1 MTIYSLAGLSI
12 QQIGGERPDGWV
24 EMECERPSNAHVAT
38 SDGTWIIQTK
48 TMQQKIAEAVTEYNT
63 VVESL
68 KSQTISALMV
78 DGEQEAAKLAQI
90 RAELADAKTNYIATI
105 TAIKAGEL

>member
-1 MTIYSLAGLSI
+1 MMVYSLAGLSI

-38 SDGTWIIQTK
+38 SDGKWIIPVK
-48 TMQQKIAEAVTEYNT
+48 TMQQKIAEAVNTYST

-68 KSQTISALMV
+68 KSQTISAIMT
-78 DGEQEAAKLAQI
+78 DESAKLAQI
-90 RAELADAKTNYIATI
+90 RAELADAKANYIATI

>member
-1 MTIYSLAGLSI
+1 MTFYSLAGLSI

-38 SDGTWIIQTK
+38 SDGAWIIPVK
-48 TMQQKIAEAVTEYNT
+48 TMQQKIAEAVAAYST

-68 KSQTISALMV
+68 KSQTTSAIMT
-78 DGEQEAAKLAQI
+78 DDAAKLPQI
-90 RAELADAKTNYIATI
+90 RAELAGAKANYIATI

>member
-1 MTIYSLAGLSI
+1 MTFYSLAGHSM
-12 QQIGGERPDGWV
+12 QQIGGECPYGWV
-24 EMECERPSNAHVAT
+24 EMECERPSDAHVAT
-38 SDGTWIIQTK
+38 SDGKWIIPAK
-48 TMQQKIAEAVTEYNT
+48 TIQQKISEAVNAYST

-68 KSQTISALMV
+68 KSQTISAIMT

-90 RAELADAKTNYIATI
+90 RAELADAKANYIATI

>member
-1 MTIYSLAGLSI
+1 MKVYSLAGLSI
-12 QQIGGERPDGWV
+12 QQIGGDRPDGWA

-38 SDGTWIIQTK
+38 SDGAWIIPVK
-48 TMQQKIAEAVTEYNT
+48 TMQQKIAEAVAAYST

-68 KSQTISALMV
+68 KSQTTSAIMT
-78 DGEQEAAKLAQI
+78 DDAAKLPQI
-90 RAELADAKTNYIATI
+90 RAELADAKANYIATI

>member
-1 MTIYSLAGLSI
+1 MKVYSLAGLSI

-38 SDGTWIIQTK
+38 SDGKWIIPVK
-48 TMQQKIAEAVTEYNT
+48 TMQQKIAEAVAAYST

-68 KSQTISALMV
+68 KSQTTSAIMT
-78 DGEQEAAKLAQI
+78 DDAAKLPQI
-90 RAELADAKTNYIATI
+90 RAELAGAKANYIATI